1 MDARSYASPKGLRP
15 AGGSSPRTTIHLIVG
30 NTLPGARLVFDI
42 AAGKRKG
49 GKKPAFPQVTDPIM
63 ISDSIRAVILGVVE
77 GVTEFLPVSS
87 TGHLLL
93 AERFFDLGED
103 NFWKSFAVLIQLGAI
118 LAIVA
123 IYFGKLWRI
132 ALGMFSNPEDR
143 RFVIGVLVA
152 FLPAA
157 VIGAAAGGYIK
168 SYLFNPWV
176 VCFSL
181 IVGGA
186 ILLWVDQ
193 LDLEPHEHDATT
205 FPIPMYLKIGFAQCL
220 AMIPGVSR
228 SGASIV
234 AAMLLGADKRA
245 AAEFSF
251 FLAIPTMLGAF
262 VYDLYRNRA
271 DMSADHLGI
280 VAIGFVVS
288 FITAIIVVKTF
299 LNYVTRHGFT
309 LFAWWRVIVG
319 TLGLIALAL
328 GK

>member
-1 MDARSYASPKGLRP
+1 MQAGASYSDEG
-15 AGGSSPRTTIHLIVG
+15 TTQGAFLHL
-30 NTLPGARLVFDI
+30 AI
-42 AAGKRKG
+42 AAEWRIGEKNA
-49 GKKPAFPQVTDPIM
+49 AFGPKSIITDDLM
-63 ISDSIRAVILGVVE
+63 MSDAIRAVILGIIE

-93 AERFFDLGED
+93 AERFFNLGED

-118 LAIVA
+118 LAIVVL
-123 IYFGKLWRI
+123 YFAKLWRI
-132 ALGMFSNPEDR
+132 ALGMFSNADDR
-143 RFVIGVLVA
+143 RFVIGVLIA
-152 FLPAA
+152 FVPA
-157 VIGAAAGGYIK
+157 VVVGLIAGKYIK
-168 SYLFNPWV
+168 EVLFNPWV

-193 LDLEPHEHDATT
+193 LELNPHEDDATR
-205 FPIPMYLKIGFAQCL
+205 FPLLMYLWIGIAQCV

-234 AAMLLGADKRA
+234 AAMLLGADKRS

-251 FLAIPTMLGAF
+251 FLAIPTMVGAF
-262 VYDLYRNRA
+262 AYDFYKNRA
-271 DMSADHLGI
+271 EMTVDHLGI
-280 VAIGFVVS
+280 IAIGFVVS

-299 LNYVTRHGFT
+299 LNYVTRHGFA